1 MTCLHENSLLQGI
14 REGDDKAFSILY
26 KQYLPIVNKFVLL
39 YVKSPELSK
48 DLTQEIFIKI
58 WEKRVN
64 IPEIDSLK
72 SYLFIIARNH
82 TFTFLKKASAEE
94 SLKEKIILSSSSFC
108 NSTEDQI
115 HSAEYAS
122 HLQRILNRMP
132 HQTQKI
138 FELCRVEEK
147 SYQEVSNLLGISKD
161 AVKKHMVRSMKII
174 KLTIQSS
181 MDIFLS
187 LLILM
192 GIFHK

>member
-1 MTCLHENSLLQGI
+1 MTCQYENSLLQGI
-14 REGDDKAFSILY
+14 REGDDNAFSMFY

-58 WEKRVN
+58 WEKRGD

-147 SYQEVSNLLGISKD
+147 SYQEVSTLLGISKD

>member
-1 MTCLHENSLLQGI
+1 MTCLHENSLMQGI
-14 REGDDKAFSILY
+14 REGNYKAFSMFY
-26 KQYLPIVNKFVLL
+26 KQYLPVVNKFVLL
-39 YVKSPELSK
+39 YVKSPDLSK

-58 WEKRVN
+58 WEKREN
-64 IPEIDSLK
+64 IPELDDLK
-72 SYLFIIARNH
+72 SYLFIITRNH
-82 TFTFLKKASAEE
+82 TFTFLKKASVED
-94 SLKEKIILSSSSFC
+94 SLKEKIILSSSTIC

-115 HSAEYAS
+115 HSAEYAA
-122 HLQRILNRMP
+122 HLQRILNTMP

-147 SYQEVSNLLGISKD
+147 SYQEVSTLLGISKD
-161 AVKKHMVRSMKII
+161 AVKKHMVRSMRII

-192 GIFHK
+192 GTLHK

>member
-72 SYLFIIARNH
+72 SYLFVIARNH
-82 TFTFLKKASAEE
+82 TFTFLKKASAED